1 MSFRTRPEA
10 RLALVALVLAGASAS
25 AACRSKK
32 PSGAAAS
39 ASVSASS
46 AAEVAAGRCRAL
58 KPGAALVI
66 GSPSVRAKAPD
77 EEEDPEL
84 PFATALGTAAAL
96 SNVFAVSG
104 VSARDGGTEAFVAFV
119 PSDGK
124 PGRTVSLGPVHGD
137 PEPPLIAAD
146 GDRVLVAVESSDA
159 AGRTVEL
166 YRLAP
171 TGDKPERGPEIIG
184 VGDEGIGLGVGE
196 KSGVVVW
203 SSGKGDKAMLRSAPV
218 NRATPGVLGTVTEI
232 AGTGDAESPVV
243 RPRPGG
249 YWLAW
254 IAQRRIPD
262 GGVRDAGSPE
272 ETSPLDAVP
281 RVLTVALLDA
291 DGRPSGAARA
301 VSGDASHV
309 VVFDATTLSDGA
321 LALAWREDDAAPGVE
336 TGGPELARV
345 APDGAVTRGRATD
358 EALGAGAPALVR
370 ELVPEGRT
378 WLLVPGE
385 DDRLRMALLAP
396 DAVSTSALVGED
408 ALRGGEILA
417 ASAGKRC
424 GSANCALFLLA
435 RSRSRAVELSVAEC
449 RP

>member
-1 MSFRTRPEA
+1 MSFRSRPEA
-10 RLALVALVLAGASAS
+10 RLALVALVLAAPWAS

-39 ASVSASS
+39 ASASA
-46 AAEVAAGRCRAL
+46 AAEVAAGRCRAV

-66 GSPSVRAKAPD
+66 GNAAGRTKAPD
-77 EEEDPEL
+77 EDEDPEL

-96 SNVFAVSG
+96 ANVFAVSG

-124 PGRTVSLGPVHGD
+124 PGRTVSFGPVHGD
-137 PEPPLIAAD
+137 PDPPLIAAD

-159 AGRTVEL
+159 AGRVIEL

-171 TGDKPERGPEIIG
+171 TGDKPERGPEIG
-184 VGDEGIGLGVGE
+184 DVGDEGVGLGVGE
-196 KSGVVVW
+196 KSGLVVW
-203 SSGKGDKAMLRSAPV
+203 SSGKGEKATLRSAPV
-218 NRATPGVLGTVTEI
+218 TRATPGVLGTVTDI
-232 AGTGDAESPVV
+232 AGTGDAEAPVV

-249 YWLAW
+249 FWLAW
-254 IAQRRIPD
+254 IAQRSLRD
-262 GGVRDAGSPE
+262 GGIRDAGGSPE
-272 ETSPLDAVP
+272 ETSPLDAAP

-291 DGRPSGAARA
+291 EGRPSGAARA

-309 VVFDATTLSDGA
+309 VVFDATTLPDGA
-321 LALAWREDDAAPGVE
+321 LALAWREDDAVPGVE

-345 APDGAVTRGRATD
+345 ALDGAVTRGRATD

-370 ELVPEGRT
+370 ELLPEGRT

-385 DDRLRMALLAP
+385 DDRLRMALLSP
-396 DAVSTSALVGED
+396 DAVSTSAFVGED
-408 ALRGGEILA
+408 ALRGAEILA

-424 GSANCALFLLA
+424 GNANCALFLLA
-435 RSRSRAVELSVAEC
+435 RSRSRTVELSVAEC